1 MTLSVLISTSDIL
14 AQSQQKISK
23 VYTAKVY
30 DSNKNKISGIL
41 YSVEDSSI
49 TLCVDSA
56 FIKNNPLND
65 SLEIITISY
74 RDIRK
79 IKLIR
84 NGAME
89 KGFLIGALAGGI
101 QVLC

>member
-49 TLCVDSA
+49 TLCVDSVLKYQTWILIQ
-56 FIKNNPLND
+56 IK
-65 SLEIITISY
+65 SL
-74 RDIRK
+74 
-79 IKLIR
+79 
-84 NGAME
+84 
-89 KGFLIGALAGGI
+89 
-101 QVLC
+101 